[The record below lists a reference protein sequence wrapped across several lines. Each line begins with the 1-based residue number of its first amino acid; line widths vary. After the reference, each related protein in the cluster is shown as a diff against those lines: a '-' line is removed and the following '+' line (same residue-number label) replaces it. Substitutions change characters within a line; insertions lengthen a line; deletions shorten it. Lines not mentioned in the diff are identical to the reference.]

1 MRLSNFVHNRHTESS
16 PHEPRTS
23 VPCIDSRMST
33 IVRENPFVHFEYDHE
48 RRLLIGTV
56 KPILPTDEEW
66 IFAKT
71 TIRSFYD
78 SALKTNTVFGMVLD
92 FRELQMLP
100 LSRYDDWATFFNNMK
115 PDTAKCVHK
124 TAIVSDSMFIRTALN
139 AFFTLYT
146 AVRPTTFVST
156 PEEAATFARSEM
168 CAAQ

>member
-1 MRLSNFVHNRHTESS
+1 
-16 PHEPRTS
+16 
-23 VPCIDSRMST
+23 MST
-33 IVRENPFVHFEYDHE
+33 IVRENPFVRFEYDHE

-56 KPILPTDEEW
+56 KPILPTDDEW